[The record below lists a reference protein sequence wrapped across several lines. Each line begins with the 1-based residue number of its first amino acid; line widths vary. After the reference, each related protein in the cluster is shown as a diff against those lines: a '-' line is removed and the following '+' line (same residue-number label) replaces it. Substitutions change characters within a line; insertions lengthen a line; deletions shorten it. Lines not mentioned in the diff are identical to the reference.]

1 MSRATLLTLY
11 RGEYLANDLA
21 PVDDSAVSVIMRA
34 AMRAV
39 EFGFSCD
46 PFLVRIPALAGL
58 RGEAGWGVAWWTNPD
73 SPSEMHL
80 LSSVMLPAILRPV
93 KQENPIHPLA
103 ARPPER
109 FVQLETRL
117 VVDAERYTF
126 FIDGFGQDYASVL
139 DMYENPLGCPPQYWA
154 RAHSLRLPE
163 NPTERE
169 CLILTGKPKPPK
181 EEPF

>member
-11 RGEYLANDLA
+11 RGEFLANDLA
-21 PVDDSAVSVIMRA
+21 RVEDADVTPIMRA

-39 EFGFSCD
+39 DFGFSCA
-46 PFLVRIPALAGL
+46 PFLVRIPALAGF
-58 RGEAGWGVAWWTNPD
+58 RGESGWGVAWWTNLE
-73 SPSEMHL
+73 SPGEMYL
-80 LSSVMLPAILRPV
+80 FSTVVLPAIQRPV
-93 KQENPIHPLA
+93 KQEKPVHPLA

-109 FVQLETRL
+109 FVQLESRL
-117 VVDAERYTF
+117 VVDTERFTF
-126 FIDGFGQDYASVL
+126 LLDGFGQDYASVL
-139 DMYENPLGCPPQYWA
+139 DMYENPLGCPPQFWA